1 MIQAPL
7 YQVDAFTDHV
17 FGGNPAAVIPLR
29 QWPEDEIMQNIAA
42 ENNLSE
48 TAFFIVKG
56 NAFEIRWFT
65 PTMEVDLCGHATL
78 ATAHVLF
85 HHLHYK
91 KDIIQFITRAH
102 GIVRVFRKNP
112 LLYLDFPATP
122 PQLITRDLSVSE
134 GLGIE
139 PVEILESRDLLVL
152 FDSEE
157 EVLGL
162 KPDFKLLKTWPHL
175 GVIATARGTKEDF
188 VSRFFAPN
196 AGIQED
202 PVTGSAHTTLV
213 PFWAKRLGKNEMTA
227 KQHSYRTGTLY
238 CILSG
243 DRVHIGGKAITYL
256 KGEIHC

>member
-7 YQVDAFTDHV
+7 YQVDAFTDRI
-17 FGGNPAAVIPLR
+17 FGGNPAAVVPLR
-29 QWPEDEIMQNIAA
+29 QWPEDELLQLIAR

-85 HHLHYK
+85 HHLRYK
-91 KDIIQFITRAH
+91 KDTIGFITREH
-102 GIVRVFRKNP
+102 GMVTVFRKHE

-122 PQLITRDLSVSE
+122 PRKITRDLSVSE

-139 PVEILESRDLLVL
+139 PADILESRDLLVL

-157 EVLGL
+157 EVLAL
-162 KPDFKLLKTWPHL
+162 KPDFELLKTWPHL
-175 GVIATARGTKEDF
+175 GVIATARGTREDF
-188 VSRFFAPN
+188 VSRFFAPR

-202 PVTGSAHTTLV
+202 PVTGSAHTTLI
-213 PFWAKRLGKNEMTA
+213 PFWSERLGKTEMVAT
-227 KQHSYRTGTLY
+227 QRSDRTGVLH
-238 CILSG
+238 CSLAD
-243 DRVHIGGKAITYL
+243 DRVYIGGKAVTYL
-256 KGEIHC
+256 KGEICC